1 MKKRTL
7 YSLVITLTLF
17 AVMFITCGVMGL
29 KGEKKAYAVAPKPE
43 PTEFAM
49 HLGASIKN
57 SDPSGIRFTTYVN
70 PDYYDGLV
78 KSEKTFH
85 FGTIYAPATAYSGT
99 IEDFNHSS
107 TVTGGVS
114 DIVINGEEYWGTDTV
129 NEVDYKIYNAV
140 QLYSE
145 NARDNGY
152 YGVKML
158 AKSYVWIDENGDN
171 EEDAEEFTYVDGVVR
186 SIAQAAAIA
195 LAEGYDNRY
204 IDAIPQYALDAKN
217 VDGTE
222 DKAVTLNG
230 FIYHKSGNNSHETGR
245 ANQDYIYLPSGGTAD
260 FSYTPALLHE
270 GDYMTAASDYPI
282 TYLSSDDSVFTV
294 DGGTITAVGAGTAS
308 LTAGVGP
315 DVVAPVTTVSV
326 VSPASSTYNRSGLAV
341 TYLFEGVSYYA
352 DSHILTLDADYI
364 NDKIA
369 EGYNSVQ
376 VTMNIPSNGGSGI
389 SVRLYIDDTEN
400 KIASG
405 YKDSLSVSG
414 TYDLVSDKAYSVLFR
429 QSVDITLDMTVVLQ
443 FNKDVTAFSSSNG
456 VYTNYGTENTTL
468 TASAT
473 TVNANSETTT
483 YTVTIA
489 NNTYTFLNFNAP
501 FINEKIA
508 AGYTKV
514 AFYIG
519 PQAGYKATRLEG
531 TNLTQIS
538 KDVGDDG
545 GYISYDPVAL
555 TADSEYRLRFN
566 LAATLDI
573 TVTVTFIKDA
583 DIISYCLANGAEF
596 GVSSSTTENTEGE
609 LITYTFANVT
619 NSVDVYYD
627 FNASYINEKV
637 AEGYETV
644 TFAFTNSG
652 YKAVKLY
659 KNGILT
665 QSPAAAYPAITLTAE
680 EISANDYFRIVLTHN
695 INSNQPANITITAKF
710 IKPVKVN
717 TSGNGTIGIY
727 GEELTFSTSEPVTDL
742 NSQVITY
749 TFNLTDHVYAFIN
762 FNAPL

>member
-1 MKKRTL
+1 
-7 YSLVITLTLF
+7 
-17 AVMFITCGVMGL
+17 MFITCGVMGL
-29 KGEKKAYAVAPKPE
+29 KGVNKAYATSAKPE
-43 PTEFAM
+43 PTAVEGFAM
-49 HLGASIKN
+49 SEGASIWN
-57 SDPSGIRFTTYVN
+57 GDPSGIRFTTYVN

-78 KSEKTFH
+78 NSGKTFH

-99 IEDFNHSS
+99 IEAFDHGS
-107 TVTGGVS
+107 TVTGGIS
-114 DIVINGEEYWGTDTV
+114 DIVIGNGNWGTDRV
-129 NEVDYKIYNAV
+129 NEVDYKVYNTV
-140 QLYSE
+140 QLFSE
-145 NARDNGY
+145 NARNNGY
-152 YGVKML
+152 YGVKMM
-158 AKSYVWIDENGDN
+158 AKSYVWIDENGN
-171 EEDAEEFTYVDGVVR
+171 GVEDAGEYTYKDGVVR
-186 SIAQAAAIA
+186 SIAQVAATAINSGIS
-195 LAEGYDNRY
+195 EDY
-204 IDAIPQYALDAKN
+204 IDAIPPYAL
-217 VDGTE
+217 GSGS
-222 DKAVTLNG
+222 VTLND
-230 FIYHKSGNNSHETGR
+230 IDYHKSGNNAHETGR

-260 FSYTPALLHE
+260 FSYTPALLHT
-270 GDYMTAASDYPI
+270 GAYMTAASDYAV
-282 TYLSSDDSVFTV
+282 TYGSGNDSVFTV

-308 LTAGVGP
+308 LTAGVGTR
-315 DVVAPVTTVSV
+315 VVAPVTTVSV

-341 TYLFEGVSYYA
+341 TYEFDDVSYYG
-352 DSHILTLDADYI
+352 DSHILTFDADYI
-364 NDKIA
+364 NGKIA

-376 VTMNIPSNGGSGI
+376 VTMTIPSNGGSGI

-405 YKDSLSVSG
+405 DTTHTSVSG
-414 TYDLVSDKAYSVLFR
+414 TYDLVSDKAYSVVFR
-429 QSVDITLDMTVVLQ
+429 QSVAATLDMTVILQ

-519 PQAGYKATRLEG
+519 PLSGYKATRLEG
-531 TNLTQIS
+531 TALDAIEKTVN
-538 KDVGDDG
+538 G
-545 GYISYDPVAL
+545 GNVSYDPVAL
-555 TADSEYRLRFN
+555 TADSEYRLRFY
-566 LAATLDI
+566 LGTTLDI

-583 DIISYCLANGAEF
+583 DLIAYCIANGAEF

-609 LITYTFANVT
+609 IITYTFANVT
-619 NSVDVYYD
+619 NSKDVYYD

-644 TFAFTNSG
+644 TFAFTNGG

-665 QSPAAAYPAITLTAE
+665 QSPAAANPAITLTAE

-710 IKPVKVN
+710 VKPVKVS
-717 TSGNGTIGIY
+717 TSGNGSVLDY
-727 GEELTFSTSEPVTDL
+727 GEELTFSASEPVTDI
-742 NSQVITY
+742 V
-749 TFNLTDHVYAFIN
+749 FNGRNTRPFKSGRFI
-762 FNAPL
+762 A